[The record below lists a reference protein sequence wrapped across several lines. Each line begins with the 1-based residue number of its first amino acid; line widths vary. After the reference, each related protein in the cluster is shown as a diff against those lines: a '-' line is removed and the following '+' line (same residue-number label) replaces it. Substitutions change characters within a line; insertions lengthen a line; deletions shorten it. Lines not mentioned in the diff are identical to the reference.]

1 MQIPP
6 ASVSGVNGFNSAQ
19 SGLTQATID
28 VARAPAANQVQQGS
42 DTAALK
48 SEAPDTADALVKA
61 TESVRQAEA
70 STEVIKAAD
79 ETVGTIIDIKV

>member
-28 VARAPAANQVQQGS
+28 VARSEPAQQNAELKA
-42 DTAALK
+42 DT
-48 SEAPDTADALVKA
+48 PDKTDALVKA
-61 TESVRQAEA
+61 TQSVNQAEA
-70 STEVIKAAD
+70 SAEVIETAD
-79 ETVGTIIDIKV
+79 ETIGTIIDITV

>member
-28 VARAPAANQVQQGS
+28 VARSEPAQQS
-42 DTAALK
+42 AELKADT
-48 SEAPDTADALVKA
+48 PDKTDALVKA
-61 TESVRQAEA
+61 TQSVNQAEA
-70 STEVIKAAD
+70 SAEVIETAD
-79 ETVGTIIDIKV
+79 ETIGTIIDITV

>member
-28 VARAPAANQVQQGS
+28 VARAEPAKQG
-42 DTAALK
+42 AELK
-48 SEAPDTADALVKA
+48 SDAPDKTDALVKA
-61 TESVRQAEA
+61 TQSVNQAEA
-70 STEVIKAAD
+70 SAEVIDKAD
-79 ETVGTIIDIKV
+79 ETIGTIIDIKV